1 MHLIMTA
8 DVNSN
13 GTLNK
18 NQFCNFFGNKYIKTQ
33 SKVTNL
39 NI

>member
-1 MHLIMTA
+1 MAA

-18 NQFCNFFGNKYIKTQ
+18 NQFCTFFGIKDIKTQ

-39 NI
+39 YII